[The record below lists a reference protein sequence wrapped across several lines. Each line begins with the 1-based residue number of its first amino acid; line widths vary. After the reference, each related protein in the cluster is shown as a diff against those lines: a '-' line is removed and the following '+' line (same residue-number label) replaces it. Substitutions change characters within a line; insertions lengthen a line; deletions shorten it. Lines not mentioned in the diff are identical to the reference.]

1 MQTMLPLLAGAFKC
15 RNKLQGFEGPA
26 GALPPG
32 GMATTGATTTGG
44 WVPGFWTIGLGAS
57 APPALAISED
67 RLASGL
73 AGACLGADPVATS
86 MNWSMICP
94 SAGES
99 AWPNQLGRLP
109 LIYCS
114 FSSEQEGPFFLNHS
128 DTATYRSLGWCV
140 LKAMPLISATKH
152 FDFSCTGEVF

>member
-1 MQTMLPLLAGAFKC
+1 MRAFQTMLPLLAGAFKC

-67 RLASGL
+67 RLASVL

-99 AWPNQLGRLP
+99 AWPNLQCSPRLQTQRTSTGTKLLVASIKGR
-109 LIYCS
+109 
-114 FSSEQEGPFFLNHS
+114 
-128 DTATYRSLGWCV
+128 A
-140 LKAMPLISATKH
+140 
-152 FDFSCTGEVF
+152 